1 LSVKIEYQGELQML
15 KAIVV
20 DDEPKMRE
28 GFKKIIPWEQH
39 GFTLCGDAE
48 NGRLALE
55 VIEREKPALVITD
68 IRMPVLSGL
77 DLMME
82 VSGRI
87 DCHFIVVSG
96 YSEFQYAQRALVYGA
111 VDYLLKPIDE
121 EQLIAALKRTR
132 QRVAPA
138 SPVHLPENPAQTKGA
153 VEEVK
158 RYIEEHYCEPVTIK
172 EIAGKVFLHPIYLGQ
187 LFKKQTGMYFND
199 YVHKTRIEEA
209 KKRLKDSSNKIVDIA
224 LSVGYNDTDYFVQ
237 KFKKNVSCTPSQFRE
252 KNNS

>member
-1 LSVKIEYQGELQML
+1 ML

-48 NGRLALE
+48 NGRLALD

-111 VDYLLKPIDE
+111 IDYLLKPIDE

-132 QRVAPA
+132 QKAAP
-138 SPVHLPENPAQTKGA
+138 SSSVSLVQLPANSAQTKDA

-158 RYIEEHYCEPVTIK
+158 KYIREHYCEPVTIK
-172 EIAGKVFLHPIYLGQ
+172 EIAAKVFLHPIYLGQ

-209 KKRLKDSSNKIVDIA
+209 KKRLRGSSDKILDIA
-224 LSVGYNDTDYFVQ
+224 LSVGYSDSDYFVQ
-237 KFKKNVSCTPSQFRE
+237 KFKKNVCCTPSQFRE
-252 KNNS
+252 SNNS